1 MYKKRSIY
9 NYVHQQ
15 SNWDYNQVSGWI
27 AICDSALKAIEP
39 YKTTMPEK
47 YAMWAKN
54 IEKEAISP
62 IGILLE
68 QHFDNMNQE
77 MKNQYLNRLRND
89 VTTYGFDKLACAH
102 QAYVGA
108 VYLPQYIETFVK

>member
-1 MYKKRSIY
+1 MYKKHSIY
-9 NYVHQQ
+9 NYVDAQCE
-15 SNWDYNQVSGWI
+15 WDYNQVSGWI
-27 AICDSALKAIEP
+27 AMCDKALEAIEP

-47 YAMWAKN
+47 YAIWAEN

-68 QHFDNMNQE
+68 QHEENMNQAQ
-77 MKNQYLNRLRND
+77 KDGLLNRLRND
-89 VTTYGFDKLACAH
+89 VKVYKFEKLACAH

-108 VYLPQYIETFVK
+108 VYLPNYIEGFVR